1 MTTDMDQL
9 IREQARL
16 IILKGLREQVDEHLN
31 SDLMLPL
38 LASFGIRKGREWVH
52 VELEWLADIG
62 AVKLTRAGTI
72 LVAALTERGAQ
83 HLDRVIAIEGVKR
96 PSREG

>member
-1 MTTDMDQL
+1 MTDMNQL

-16 IILKGLREQVDEHLN
+16 IILKGLREQVDERLN

-38 LASFGIRKGREWVH
+38 LATFGILKAREWVH
-52 VELEWLADIG
+52 AELRWLADIG
-62 AVKLTRAGTI
+62 AVKVTEAGTV

-83 HLDRVIAIEGVKR
+83 HLDRIIAIEGIKR
-96 PSREG
+96 PGREG

>member
-1 MTTDMDQL
+1 MTDMNQL

-16 IILKGLREQVDEHLN
+16 IILKALRDQTDERLN
-31 SDLMLPL
+31 SDLMLPVL
-38 LASFGIRKGREWVH
+38 ESFGIKKAREWVH
-52 VELEWLADIG
+52 TELRWLADMG
-62 AVKLTRAGTI
+62 AVRLTEAGTV

-83 HLDRVIAIEGVKR
+83 HLDRVIVLEGVKR

>member
-1 MTTDMDQL
+1 MTDMNQL

-16 IILKGLREQVDEHLN
+16 IILKGLRDQTDERLN

-38 LASFGIRKGREWVH
+38 LATFGITKAREWVH

-62 AVKLTRAGTI
+62 AVKLTRAGSV

-83 HLDRVIAIEGVKR
+83 HLDRIIAIEGIKR
-96 PSREG
+96 PGREG